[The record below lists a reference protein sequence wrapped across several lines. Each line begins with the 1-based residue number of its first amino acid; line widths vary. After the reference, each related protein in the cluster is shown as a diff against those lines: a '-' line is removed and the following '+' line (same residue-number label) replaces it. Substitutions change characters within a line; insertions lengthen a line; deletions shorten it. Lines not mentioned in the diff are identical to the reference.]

1 MVQGTRVGFIAI
13 VIFGTIALLTTLTQG
28 VIPPF
33 QMMAMCFS
41 IAFILIC
48 LRWIKN
54 KENGFRY
61 IRQPL
66 FSWIIG
72 VAGLFGFHFFYFKG
86 MSLAPAVEVS
96 LITYLWPLLI
106 VLFSSFLPG
115 EKLRFYHLIGAVLAL
130 VGCWILISGKENGA
144 GFDWNYLTGYLCA
157 LGAAISW
164 GLYSTLSRLV
174 RNVPTD
180 AVGWFCFV
188 TAILAL
194 IYHFFFETT
203 VWPATSLQWIGIIG
217 LGLGPVGAAFFF
229 WDYGVK
235 YGNIQLV
242 GTLAYLT
249 PLISTL
255 LLIIFG
261 YAEASF
267 AVIASGLLIVSGSV
281 VASGLWLRLFRTKK

>member
-1 MVQGTRVGFIAI
+1 M
-13 VIFGTIALLTTLTQG
+13 
-28 VIPPF
+28 
-33 QMMAMCFS
+33 
-41 IAFILIC
+41 
-48 LRWIKN
+48 
-54 KENGFRY
+54 
-61 IRQPL
+61 
-66 FSWIIG
+66 
-72 VAGLFGFHFFYFKG
+72 
-86 MSLAPAVEVS
+86 
-96 LITYLWPLLI
+96 
-106 VLFSSFLPG
+106 
-115 EKLRFYHLIGAVLAL
+115 
-130 VGCWILISGKENGA
+130 
-144 GFDWNYLTGYLCA
+144 
-157 LGAAISW
+157 
-164 GLYSTLSRLV
+164 
-174 RNVPTD
+174 
-180 AVGWFCFV
+180 GWFCFV

-203 VWPATSLQWIGIIG
+203 VWPATSLQWIDIIG

-281 VASGLWLRLFRTKK
+281 VASGLWLRLFKTKK